1 MKDGYFNLYL
11 IPYSYLF
18 SQGRNIENKKHFKY
32 AHLPEFPI
40 IIKCE

>member
-1 MKDGYFNLYL
+1 MKDEYFNLSL

-18 SQGRNIENKKHFKY
+18 SQGKNIENKRYFMY
-32 AHLPEFPI
+32 AQLYEFPI